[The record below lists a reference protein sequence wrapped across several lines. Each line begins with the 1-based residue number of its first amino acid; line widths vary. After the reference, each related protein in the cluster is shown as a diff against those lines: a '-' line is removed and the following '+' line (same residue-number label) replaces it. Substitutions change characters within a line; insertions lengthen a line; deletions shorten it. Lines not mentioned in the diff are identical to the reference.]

1 MPSLCKAL
9 IFVSVIALVITP
21 LHLNPLHGS
30 RKPAQ
35 DDNKLIMISVVV
47 WNRLGLTKGLKRE
60 VFTVMDEKVVR
71 PIETFDNTD
80 SPVSIGIL
88 VDNSGSMQ
96 TSLLG
101 GASKQ
106 KVLGEELKSLLA
118 SGHPDNEYFL
128 LSFSKTHKLL
138 ADWGTANDMLAR
150 PFDIEEPQHDTA
162 LYDTFF
168 AALEKLQH
176 AGHSRRALV
185 LISDGQDNASRHTF
199 KEVRNALR
207 DTDVT
212 LYAIGIKTA
221 SDVGSSL
228 GIEGQGILGALSETT
243 GGGSSYPTSR
253 KELRTAFSTIANEL
267 HHHYR
272 LGFRPDKSDVPNKWR
287 RLKIKITIPPN
298 PPPEL
303 KNLSVRTR
311 YGYYTR

>member
-21 LHLNPLHGS
+21 LHINSLHGS
-30 RKPAQ
+30 QNPPQ
-35 DDNKLIMISVVV
+35 DDNQLIMISVVV
-47 WNRLGLTKGLKRE
+47 WNRSGLTKGLKRE

-71 PIETFDNTD
+71 PIESFDDTD

-96 TSLLG
+96 ASLLG

-106 KVLGEELKSLLA
+106 KVLGEELRSLLA

-128 LSFSKTHKLL
+128 MSFSKTHKLL

-150 PFDIEEPQHDTA
+150 TFDLEEPKHDTA

-168 AALEKLQH
+168 AALEKLQR
-176 AGHSRRALV
+176 GRRSRRALV
-185 LISDGQDNASRHTF
+185 LISDGQDNLSRRTF

-207 DTDVT
+207 DTDVM
-212 LYAIGIKTA
+212 LYAIGIMGA

-228 GIEGQGILGALSETT
+228 GMEGQGILDELSETT
-243 GGGSSYPTSR
+243 GGGSSYPASR

-272 LGFRPDKSDVPNKWR
+272 LGFRPEKSDAPNKWR
-287 RLKIKITIPPN
+287 RLKIKVTIPPN

-303 KNLSVRTR
+303 KNLSVRAR